1 MVLSISLFR
10 MFCIAIRNTKCYDL
24 IERWCLIWQV
34 KQQMLQQEYNQI

>member
-10 MFCIAIRNTKCYDL
+10 LFCTAIRNTKCYNL
-24 IERWCLIWQV
+24 IEMWYLIWQV